1 MGGKRQFRL
10 LLTATSAL
18 ALLPVGAA
26 AQDRHTHAHGDG
38 AAHTHAHAPAV
49 AVLAPTEPAAGAADA
64 DGRRWLAGDHH
75 VHSEFSADYEPDPT
89 DPTAPPVPVLG
100 VDGRYPVL
108 KNATMGRQFGLS
120 WMVTTDHGGPNHSR
134 LNHEQTY
141 PALLAARRDVPEI
154 VHFYG
159 MEFDTPGGDHSSLII
174 PGTPAERETLRS
186 IEFGF
191 SEREAWPLDPA
202 RDTEPKMIE
211 ALRFMRDIAAPPL
224 VIANHPSRSAT
235 DVGVYGQYRPAEF
248 RDWNDTAPMVAVGM
262 EGAPGHQ
269 AGALNSDGSLDP
281 EGARGGYRRS
291 PTRGGYDQMTA
302 RLGGFWDSMLGE
314 GRRWWV
320 TSTSDSHRHY
330 SEGGSDFWP
339 GEYSKT
345 WVHARAEHAD
355 ILDGLRHGRV
365 FVATGDLVSE
375 LDVTVTAGGRSADI
389 GGELHAPDG
398 EPVVVTIR
406 LRDPSAVN
414 AAGQTPAVVR
424 VDLILGDVTG
434 PATDR
439 TLDANPTTRVVH
451 RFTATDW
458 TRDGEVLTM
467 THTLTGL
474 GQGHYVRVRGTST
487 AELEPT
493 PDAPGEDPWAD
504 LWFYSNPVFL
514 ELAGR

>member
-1 MGGKRQFRL
+1 MSAHRRAL
-10 LLTATSAL
+10 PALITAAGL
-18 ALLPVGAA
+18 ALLPAGVA
-26 AQDRHTHAHGDG
+26 AQDGHP
-38 AAHTHAHAPAV
+38 HAHADGRSHSHASVELV
-49 AVLAPTEPAAGAADA
+49 APAAPAGE
-64 DGRRWLAGDHH
+64 GRRWLAGDHH
-75 VHSEFSADYEPDPT
+75 VHSEFSADYEPDPAA
-89 DPTAPPVPVLG
+89 PTVAPVPVLG

-108 KNATMGRQFGLS
+108 QNATMGRRFGLS

-174 PGTPAERETLRS
+174 PGTPAEREILRS

-191 SEREAWPLDPA
+191 SKREAWPLNPA

-235 DVGVYGQYRPAEF
+235 EVGVYGQYRPAEF

-269 AGALNSDGSLDP
+269 AGALYPDGSLDP
-281 EGARGGYRRS
+281 AGSRGGYRRS
-291 PTRGGYDQMTA
+291 PTLGGFDQMTA

-314 GRRWWV
+314 GRRWWI

-365 FVATGDLVSE
+365 FVTIGDLVSE
-375 LDVTVTAGGRSADI
+375 LDVTATTGGHSADI
-389 GGELHAPDG
+389 GGALRTALG
-398 EPVVVTIR
+398 QPVVVTIR
-406 LRDPSAVN
+406 LRDPAAAN
-414 AAGQTPAVVR
+414 AAGRTPAVVR

-434 PATDR
+434 PAADR

-451 RFTATDW
+451 RFTAADW

-474 GQGHYVRVRGTST
+474 GQGHYIRVRGT
-487 AELEPT
+487 AGEELEPT
-493 PDAPGEDPWAD
+493 PDAAGEDPWAD

-514 ELAGR
+514 EMARR